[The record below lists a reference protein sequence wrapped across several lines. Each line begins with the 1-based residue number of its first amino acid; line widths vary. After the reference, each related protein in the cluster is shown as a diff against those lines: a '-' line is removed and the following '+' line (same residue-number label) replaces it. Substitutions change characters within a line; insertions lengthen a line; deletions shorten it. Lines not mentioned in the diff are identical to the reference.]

1 MKHTKLKIGIF
12 VLMFVTC
19 SSTVVF
25 ASVSES
31 MGTLAVLPP
40 TGDCTGVV
48 LAQTGEPL
56 IGATVR
62 VKDTNQGVITDIDG
76 KFSITGVK
84 IGATLQI
91 SYVGYKTQEIEYKG
105 SPLNVVMVED
115 NVLEEVVVI
124 GYGVSQKRTKV
135 TNSIAKVSDEA
146 LSVGA
151 HANPAQALAGAVAG
165 VKVDVSTGSP
175 AATPSITIRGGSN
188 YDGGSNEPLVIVDG
202 VIRSSLSD
210 INANDIESMDILK
223 DAGATALY
231 GARAGNGV
239 ILITTKKGKAGSAR
253 VDLNM
258 KVGLN
263 YYDNGYTMCTDEDYL
278 YYYRLA
284 LQNCEWT
291 LPGGKYASSYNSM
304 LYGTNQPGG
313 IGRTELDD
321 NQSYNILRKTDSNAY
336 LLEKG
341 WKEMLDPV
349 SDNYILYKNI
359 DPLEMN
365 GRTPYITQDYNIGIS
380 GGNDRG
386 QYYAGLGYYDAMVS
400 SRTHSISDTVLL
412 SPAATS

>member
-1 MKHTKLKIGIF
+1 MRHTKLELGIF
-12 VLMFVTC
+12 VLMSIIC
-19 SSTVVF
+19 SSTSIF
-25 ASVSES
+25 ASIPDS
-31 MGTLAVLPP
+31 MVTLATLPP
-40 TGDCTGVV
+40 TGECTGIVS
-48 LAQTGEPL
+48 ADGEPL

-62 VKDTNQGVITDIDG
+62 VKGTNLGVITDIDG
-76 KFSITGVK
+76 KFTIAGVE

-91 SYVGYKTQEIEYKG
+91 SYVGYKTQEIIYRG
-105 SPLNVVMVED
+105 GTLNVVMVED

-239 ILITTKKGKAGSAR
+239 ILITTKKGKSGSAR
-253 VDLNM
+253 VDL
-258 KVGLN
+258 K
-263 YYDNGYTMCTDEDYL
+263 
-278 YYYRLA
+278 
-284 LQNCEWT
+284 
-291 LPGGKYASSYNSM
+291 
-304 LYGTNQPGG
+304 GT
-313 IGRTELDD
+313 
-321 NQSYNILRKTDSNAY
+321 
-336 LLEKG
+336 
-341 WKEMLDPV
+341 
-349 SDNYILYKNI
+349 
-359 DPLEMN
+359 
-365 GRTPYITQDYNIGIS
+365 
-380 GGNDRG
+380 
-386 QYYAGLGYYDAMVS
+386 
-400 SRTHSISDTVLL
+400 SIN
-412 SPAATS
+412 

>member
-76 KFSITGVK
+76 KFSITGVE

-146 LSVGA
+146 LNVGA

-231 GARAGNGV
+231 PKSVIRTSQCRRAMR
-239 ILITTKKGKAGSAR
+239 S
-253 VDLNM
+253 
-258 KVGLN
+258 
-263 YYDNGYTMCTDEDYL
+263 
-278 YYYRLA
+278 
-284 LQNCEWT
+284 
-291 LPGGKYASSYNSM
+291 
-304 LYGTNQPGG
+304 
-313 IGRTELDD
+313 
-321 NQSYNILRKTDSNAY
+321 
-336 LLEKG
+336 
-341 WKEMLDPV
+341 
-349 SDNYILYKNI
+349 
-359 DPLEMN
+359 PLF
-365 GRTPYITQDYNIGIS
+365 
-380 GGNDRG
+380 
-386 QYYAGLGYYDAMVS
+386 
-400 SRTHSISDTVLL
+400 
-412 SPAATS
+412 SPK